1 MPLLTGVVDGP
12 SGALNGAQVDAWL
25 ASRFTVVPAA
35 GTNPPDGLADA
46 GPVLTG
52 TNFGGPG
59 QWELT
64 VPSSAAYYVRVT
76 YPVGATNARSYW
88 AYDNTLVQSQGPQ
101 GAQGANGAQGT
112 AGATGST
119 GSQGYQGNQGATGS
133 QGPQGAQGTQG
144 FQGVLGTQGNQGNQ
158 GPQGYQ
164 GYQGLTGA
172 GTQGAQGAQG
182 AQGPQGNQGLTGPQ
196 GLTGSQGTQGAT
208 GTQGP
213 QGYQGLTGPQ
223 GTQGNTGV
231 QGSQGNQ
238 GNQGAQGAGTQGAQ
252 GAQGAQGGNGNQGL
266 PVGLT
271 GATAATRYVG
281 GTANGAPTS
290 GTFAVGDFI
299 VDQTGT
305 IWVCTTAGT
314 PGTWTTTISSHL
326 SLRTASATVGRNEIT
341 IFSGSTAS
349 QTLTAPS
356 SPIDGSNWTVI
367 NKASVAVTLSFTP
380 SMIPLSSGT
389 GVTTFSVP
397 ASGSYSFINYNG
409 SQWYMVATNSADQLI
424 NVLPTANGG
433 TGLSTIGTAGQVLTV
448 NSGATAL
455 QYSTPTAPAWNF
467 VTRTSSATVAA
478 GETTYC
484 NTASVTF
491 TLPTAPSN
499 GTANTFICGLSG
511 SPTVARGGSTDV
523 FSHNGGVGATSLS
536 INSGD
541 VATFTYSSANSTWY
555 VTSSGNLITGFA
567 STLNGTLPIG
577 SGGTGAITATAA
589 RGTLGI
595 APATV
600 FPAAHNVKAW
610 TFDPATTMNLKS
622 FFTSL
627 GYAYATRIHNT
638 TAATVSTIGFIPA
651 ATSSG
656 NSLYYLSVY
665 SAAGA
670 VLGYGLIPAT
680 LTLNTYTTVTLTAVG
695 SLSLSADTD
704 YFIVLYQST
713 GSTGAPSFW
722 GAGDATNYPGAA
734 TVMNFNTTNAAGALN
749 GRCSFWGGGLL
760 TGIPAAVTGTP
771 AFTTANLFATL
782 N

>member
-1 MPLLTGVVDGP
+1 MDTLKNFAYSLVATAPSPATSGTSLIVTTGQGSYFPATPFDATIWPAGVQP
-12 SGALNGAQVDAWL
+12 SN
-25 ASRFTVVPAA
+25 
-35 GTNPPDGLADA
+35 TNA
-46 GPVLTG
+46 
-52 TNFGGPG
+52 
-59 QWELT
+59 EI
-64 VPSSAAYYVRVT
+64 VRVT
-76 YPVGATNARSYW
+76 NVSTDTLTITRAQYGTTAQAITVGYQIAQTVDANLFSQLAPLSGATF
-88 AYDNTLVQSQGPQ
+88 
-101 GAQGANGAQGT
+101 
-112 AGATGST
+112 TGEVVAPDFKTS
-119 GSQGYQGNQGATGS
+119 
-133 QGPQGAQGTQG
+133 
-144 FQGVLGTQGNQGNQ
+144 
-158 GPQGYQ
+158 
-164 GYQGLTGA
+164 
-172 GTQGAQGAQG
+172 
-182 AQGPQGNQGLTGPQ
+182 
-196 GLTGSQGTQGAT
+196 
-208 GTQGP
+208 
-213 QGYQGLTGPQ
+213 
-223 GTQGNTGV
+223 
-231 QGSQGNQ
+231 
-238 GNQGAQGAGTQGAQ
+238 
-252 GAQGAQGGNGNQGL
+252 
-266 PVGLT
+266 GLT
-271 GATAATRYVG
+271 GATTATRYVG
-281 GTANGAPTS
+281 GTTNGAPTS

-356 SPIDGSNWTVI
+356 NPIDGSNWTVI

-397 ASGSYSFINYNG
+397 ASGSYSFVNYNG

-424 NVLPTANGG
+424 NVLPVVNGG
-433 TGLSTIGTAGQVLTV
+433 TGVTTSTGSGSVVLSTSPSLTTPALGTPSSAVLT
-448 NSGATAL
+448 NATGL
-455 QYSTPTAPAWNF
+455 PL
-467 VTRTSSATVAA
+467 AT
-478 GETTYC
+478 
-484 NTASVTF
+484 
-491 TLPTAPSN
+491 
-499 GTANTFICGLSG
+499 
-511 SPTVARGGSTDV
+511 
-523 FSHNGGVGATSLS
+523 GVS
-536 INSGD
+536 
-541 VATFTYSSANSTWY
+541 
-555 VTSSGNLITGFA
+555 
-567 STLNGTLPIG
+567 GTLPIG
-577 SGGTGAITATAA
+577 FGGTSAISATAA

-600 FPAAHNVKAW
+600 FPSAHGVKAW

-622 FFTSL
+622 FFTSS

-713 GSTGAPSFW
+713 ASTGTPSFW

-734 TVMNFNTTNAAGALN
+734 TVMNFNTTNAVGALN
-749 GRCSFWGGGLL
+749 GRCSYWGGGSL
-760 TGIPAAVTGTP
+760 TGIPAAVGSATP
-771 AFTTANLFATL
+771 AFTTSNFFATL

>member
-1 MPLLTGVVDGP
+1 MPLLSGVVDGP

-25 ASRFTVVPAA
+25 ASRFTIIPAA
-35 GTNPPDGLADA
+35 GTNPPSGSPDA
-46 GPVLTG
+46 GPILTG

-64 VPSSAAYYVRVT
+64 VPSTAAYYVRVT
-76 YPVGATNARSYW
+76 YPVGSTNARSYW

-144 FQGVLGTQGNQGNQ
+144 FQGVLGAQGNQGYQGYQGYQGLTGPQGTQGTQGNTGVQ
-158 GPQGYQ
+158 GPQGNQGLTGPQGSTGSQGTQGSTGTQGPQ

-182 AQGPQGNQGLTGPQ
+182 
-196 GLTGSQGTQGAT
+196 
-208 GTQGP
+208 P
-213 QGYQGLTGPQ
+213 QGY
-223 GTQGNTGV
+223 
-231 QGSQGNQ
+231 Q

-290 GTFAVGDFI
+290 GTFAVGDFV

-389 GVTTFSVP
+389 GVTTFSIP
-397 ASGSYSFINYNG
+397 AGGSYSFINYNG

-478 GETTYC
+478 GETTYS
-484 NTASVTF
+484 NTNGLTF
-491 TLPTAPSN
+491 TLPTAPPN
-499 GTANTFICGLSG
+499 GTANTFIVG
-511 SPTVARGGSTDV
+511 STYLPTIARGGSTDTIAH
-523 FSHNGGVGATSLS
+523 SGLTGVSSLYV
-536 INSGD
+536 NTGD

-555 VTSSGNLITGFA
+555 VTSSGSLSSNYA
-567 STLNGTLPIG
+567 STVTGTLPVG
-577 SGGTGAITATAA
+577 SGGTGSTSATAA
-589 RGTLGI
+589 RGQLGI

-600 FPAAHNVKAW
+600 FPSVHGVKAW
-610 TFDPATTMNLKS
+610 TFDPAAFMTAGT
-622 FFTSL
+622 FTPTK
-627 GYAYATRIHNT
+627 GVAYATRIHMT
-638 TAATVSTIGFIPA
+638 TGATVSSIGFFPN
-651 ATSSG
+651 ATGTSVA
-656 NSLYYLSVY
+656 NAYISLYS
-665 SAAGA
+665 SAGA
-670 VLGYGLIPAT
+670 VLGYGALPS
-680 LTLNTYTTVTLTAVG
+680 LVPNTYQTVTLTAVG

-704 YFIVLYQST
+704 YFVVIQIGTSSSASPTFYQ
-713 GSTGAPSFW
+713 
-722 GAGDATNYPGAA
+722 AGDANGTNTPAYYA
-734 TVMNFNTTNAAGALN
+734 TLMNFANSTAANTLT
-749 GRCSFWGGGLL
+749 GRCSSWGTTLN
-760 TGIPAAVTGTP
+760 TIPAAVTGTP
-771 AFTTANLFATL
+771 AFTVNNFFATL
-782 N
+782 S

>member
-1 MPLLTGVVDGP
+1 MDTLKNFAYSLVATAPSPATSGTSLIVTTGQGSYFPATPFDATIWPAGVQP
-12 SGALNGAQVDAWL
+12 SN
-25 ASRFTVVPAA
+25 
-35 GTNPPDGLADA
+35 TNA
-46 GPVLTG
+46 
-52 TNFGGPG
+52 
-59 QWELT
+59 EI
-64 VPSSAAYYVRVT
+64 VRVT
-76 YPVGATNARSYW
+76 NVSTDTLTITRAQYGTTAQAITVGYQIAQTVDANLLGQLAALSGATF
-88 AYDNTLVQSQGPQ
+88 
-101 GAQGANGAQGT
+101 
-112 AGATGST
+112 TGEVVAPDFKTS
-119 GSQGYQGNQGATGS
+119 
-133 QGPQGAQGTQG
+133 
-144 FQGVLGTQGNQGNQ
+144 
-158 GPQGYQ
+158 
-164 GYQGLTGA
+164 
-172 GTQGAQGAQG
+172 
-182 AQGPQGNQGLTGPQ
+182 
-196 GLTGSQGTQGAT
+196 
-208 GTQGP
+208 
-213 QGYQGLTGPQ
+213 
-223 GTQGNTGV
+223 
-231 QGSQGNQ
+231 
-238 GNQGAQGAGTQGAQ
+238 
-252 GAQGAQGGNGNQGL
+252 
-266 PVGLT
+266 GLT
-271 GATAATRYVG
+271 GATTATRYVG

-397 ASGSYSFINYNG
+397 ASGSYSFVNYNG

-424 NVLPTANGG
+424 NVLPVANGG
-433 TGLSTIGTAGQVLTV
+433 TGVTTSTGSGSVVLSTSPSLTTPALGTPSSAVLT
-448 NSGATAL
+448 NATGL
-455 QYSTPTAPAWNF
+455 PL
-467 VTRTSSATVAA
+467 AT
-478 GETTYC
+478 
-484 NTASVTF
+484 
-491 TLPTAPSN
+491 
-499 GTANTFICGLSG
+499 
-511 SPTVARGGSTDV
+511 
-523 FSHNGGVGATSLS
+523 GVS
-536 INSGD
+536 
-541 VATFTYSSANSTWY
+541 
-555 VTSSGNLITGFA
+555 
-567 STLNGTLPIG
+567 GTLPIAN
-577 SGGTGAITATAA
+577 GGTNATSATAA

-600 FPAAHNVKAW
+600 FPSAHGVKAW

-622 FFTSL
+622 FFTSS

-713 GSTGAPSFW
+713 ASTGTPSFW

-734 TVMNFNTTNAAGALN
+734 TVMNFNTTNAVGALN
-749 GRCSFWGGGLL
+749 GRCSYWGGGSL
-760 TGIPAAVTGTP
+760 TGIPAAVGSATP
-771 AFTTANLFATL
+771 AFTTSNFFATL